1 MELYSQVYVPPSVV
15 WKGET
20 MRMIAEEPLITY
32 TLDMVFVLV
41 MVTEPFFH

>member
-1 MELYSQVYVPPSVV
+1 MELYSQVYVPASVV

-20 MRMIAEEPLITY
+20 MRMVAEEPLIIY

-41 MVTEPFFH
+41 IVMEPFFH